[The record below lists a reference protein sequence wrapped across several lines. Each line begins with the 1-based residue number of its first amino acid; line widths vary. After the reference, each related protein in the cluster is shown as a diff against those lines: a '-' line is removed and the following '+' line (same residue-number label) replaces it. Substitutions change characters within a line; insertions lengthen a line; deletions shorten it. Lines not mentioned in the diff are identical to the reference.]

1 MAAPPPRARRA
12 PAPVPGRHPHPFT
25 WLRPA
30 TESSYLIRG
39 DLRPFTA
46 GRPKPR
52 SSPVPATGRSRCSR
66 SLLYMPLRWC
76 PVGIYLIMLRA
87 YGLAFAPFIVMVGVA
102 LSVVGAL
109 RRSWS
114 IAVPAGVAA
123 VGALADA
130 VDFTGTEA
138 GEHLQ
143 RVVHPGVPVRF
154 GGYAFDW
161 ALLVWVLLAIA
172 GAGAAIGLLV
182 QLVVLAAGWPTS
194 RPV

>member
-1 MAAPPPRARRA
+1 
-12 PAPVPGRHPHPFT
+12 
-25 WLRPA
+25 
-30 TESSYLIRG
+30 
-39 DLRPFTA
+39 
-46 GRPKPR
+46 
-52 SSPVPATGRSRCSR
+52 
-66 SLLYMPLRWC
+66 MPLRWC

-138 GEHLQ
+138 GEHEIGRASCRE
-143 RVVHPGVPVRF
+143 RV
-154 GGYAFDW
+154 
-161 ALLVWVLLAIA
+161 
-172 GAGAAIGLLV
+172 
-182 QLVVLAAGWPTS
+182 
-194 RPV
+194 

>member
-1 MAAPPPRARRA
+1 
-12 PAPVPGRHPHPFT
+12 
-25 WLRPA
+25 
-30 TESSYLIRG
+30 
-39 DLRPFTA
+39 
-46 GRPKPR
+46 
-52 SSPVPATGRSRCSR
+52 
-66 SLLYMPLRWC
+66 MPLRWC

-194 RPV
+194 RPVVTRSPSAFTQGRVVGQVDQVGGKTGGQREVDQSEQRAKVPPTSWPLAWLGGRPRTEYGAGRWRK